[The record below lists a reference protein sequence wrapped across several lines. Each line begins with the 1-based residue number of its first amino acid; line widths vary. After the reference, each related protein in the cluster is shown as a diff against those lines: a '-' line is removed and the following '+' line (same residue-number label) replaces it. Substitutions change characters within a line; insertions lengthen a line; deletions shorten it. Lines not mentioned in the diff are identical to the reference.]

1 MLQQTTVATV
11 TPRYQRFLERWPT
24 VEHLAAAPLEEV
36 LAEWAGLGYY
46 ARARNLHA
54 CAQKV
59 TALGGFPETEDG
71 LRALPGI
78 GDYTAAAI
86 AAIAFGETAT
96 VVDTNVERIVARLH
110 AIPRPI
116 KEVRPQIRAL
126 AADLFADGHAG
137 DIAQAL
143 MDLGATICRPKAPS
157 CELCPLAEVC
167 AAHASGT
174 PEAFPPKPARKPKP
188 ERHGAAWIIEEDD
201 AIFLVRR
208 PGKGLLGGM
217 AALPGTD
224 WQDGLPAKAPAL
236 AVRHVFTHFALTLR
250 LEKRLQPPAELD
262 GWWQPIDRL
271 DEAGLPTLYAK
282 AVATWLASEREPTLI
297 A

>member
-11 TPRYQRFLERWPT
+11 TPRYWRFLERWPT
-24 VEHLAAAPLEEV
+24 VDDLAAAPLEEV

-46 ARARNLHA
+46 ARARNLHL
-54 CAQKV
+54 CAKQV
-59 TALGGFPETEDG
+59 AALGGFPNTEAR

-86 AAIAFGETAT
+86 ASIAFGETAT

-116 KEVRPQIRAL
+116 KNVRPKIRAL

-143 MDLGATICRPKAPS
+143 MDLGATICRPKAPR
-157 CELCPLAEVC
+157 CDQCPLAAVC
-167 AAHASGT
+167 KAHASGT
-174 PEAFPPKPARKPKP
+174 PEAYPPKPAKKDRP
-188 ERHGAAWIIEEDD
+188 ERHGTAWIIEQDE

-217 AALPGTD
+217 AALPGSD
-224 WQDGLPAKAPAL
+224 WQDGPPVQAGSL

-250 LEKRLQPPAELD
+250 LESRATPPDEME
-262 GWWQPIDRL
+262 GWWQPISHL
-271 DEAGLPTLYAK
+271 DAAGLPTLYVK
-282 AVATWLASEREPTLI
+282 AIEAWRALEREAALI